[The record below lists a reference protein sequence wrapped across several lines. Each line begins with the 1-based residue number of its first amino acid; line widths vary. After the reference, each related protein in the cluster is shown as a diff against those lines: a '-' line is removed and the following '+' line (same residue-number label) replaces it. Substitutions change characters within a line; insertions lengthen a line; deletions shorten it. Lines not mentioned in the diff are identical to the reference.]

1 MEPCGGML
9 QLSRPSRSC
18 THPLGQSVHLTDAL
32 PDAYLPG
39 LQGKQSTEP
48 GLFEYD
54 PGEHATRPEDSPS
67 HLKPASHATV
77 ILETF
82 MYEPGGTAVQPLD
95 PSFSF
100 LNPDGHSSQVVLPSR
115 A

>member
-1 MEPCGGML
+1 MEPRGGML

-18 THPLGQSVHLTDAL
+18 THPLGQSEHSTDAL
-32 PDAYLPG
+32 PHAYLPG

-48 GLFEYD
+48 GLFEYN
-54 PGEHATRPEDSPS
+54 PGEHATRPEALPS

-77 ILETF
+77 TLETF
-82 MYEPGGTAVQPLD
+82 TYEPGGTAVQSLD
-95 PSFSF
+95 PFFSF
-100 LNPDGHSSQVVLPSR
+100 PNPDGQFSQVFLPSR